1 MKPPLHLLR
10 LALLPLLGLHSTLQ
24 AANDDETVA
33 RKVALEVAGAFS
45 NDGFKIRD
53 GSWSGRC
60 EIGKSRVIQVNLY
73 AGNQYWFTVGATET
87 AKKIAVTLY
96 DELGQSLPTLPYQSP
111 TTVAAGFA
119 ATTSGPYYIKIAL
132 LEGTAATFSL
142 IYSYR

>member
-1 MKPPLHLLR
+1 MKSPLRLLG
-10 LALLPLLGLHSTLQ
+10 LALLPLLGLHPTLR
-24 AANDDETVA
+24 AANDDETTA

-53 GSWSGRC
+53 GNWSGQC
-60 EIGKSRVIQVNLY
+60 ELGKSRIIQVNLY
-73 AGNQYWFTVGATET
+73 AGNQYWFTVGATES
-87 AKKIAVTLY
+87 AKKIAVTLF

-119 ATTSGPYYIKIAL
+119 ATTSGPYYIKIEL
-132 LEGTAATFSL
+132 TEGTTATFSL